1 MFLCRKVFS
10 CLPWKAIPRS
20 IFNTAARAKNFFS
33 KYPHRDEDKDCIFQN
48 MCLFWIFNSKAVY
61 ICFFLLLFIKPLP
74 PCHDSTES
82 MQVYKQHC
90 KIAEEY
96 HEVKKEIAL
105 LEERKWVTSPKYLL
119 LYILLVKSCS
129 KRAGDISLPYSS
141 AQQSLYST
149 TVRPLVLRMNWEHKG
164 HRAVIALG
172 PQFYRCLLK
181 PSLPVLGHFIT

>member
-1 MFLCRKVFS
+1 MFLCRKVFFS
-10 CLPWKAIPRS
+10 LLWKAITRS
-20 IFNTAARAKNFFS
+20 ILNTAARAKNFFS
-33 KYPHRDEDKDCIFQN
+33 KYSHRNENKDCIFQKKKKKSVYFEYLIQKQ
-48 MCLFWIFNSKAVY
+48 CTY

-105 LEERKWVTSPKYLL
+105 LEERKWVTSIKYLL

-129 KRAGDISLPYSS
+129 KHAGF
-141 AQQSLYST
+141 
-149 TVRPLVLRMNWEHKG
+149 R
-164 HRAVIALG
+164 
-172 PQFYRCLLK
+172 
-181 PSLPVLGHFIT
+181 